1 MRRKKKLKR
10 LVCFFEGLT
19 LNLRK
24 RERRKKKGEMVELQA
39 CLVHRVRGAKTFQIS
54 S

>member
-24 RERRKKKGEMVELQA
+24 RERRKKKREMV
-39 CLVHRVRGAKTFQIS
+39 VSPNYRHVWSIV
-54 S
+54 